1 MTQSGPLEI
10 GQLYVVF
17 EAKTDPLEKGLDRVR
32 RKSKQAG
39 DEAERGLGDRYNRT
53 ARRAGAATNDLATR
67 NERLRSIYNRI
78 IVSKER
84 LNAVDLRRARS
95 IQAEITRTEGLIAA
109 NRKLAGGAGG
119 GAAGALGGMAGMAGG
134 AVAVTAA
141 IGALGTGMRFAITM
155 GAELESTLSDLSA
168 ITGIAG
174 GDLEELKQAAIDTGK
189 ELGTGAAAGV
199 EAFKLLASNIDVATL
214 GGVEGLK
221 RLGKEVQVL
230 AKASGVD
237 LATAANVVA
246 STLNQFKISA
256 RDSDRVVNALA
267 AGAKYGAA
275 EVEDLGKSI
284 KEAGTT
290 AALSGISLET
300 TIGALEV
307 LSQNAIK
314 GSEAGTGLR
323 NTLTILQSS
332 ADKLAKWG
340 IKDVNL
346 QSDGLVKTLEKLR
359 PVLMNTAAMADI
371 FGRENLGV
379 ASILVQ
385 NAAAVEDMTKKVTGT
400 KTAMEQAAIQTDNLS
415 GDVEKLKAT
424 FQGIASSLYDDLNPA
439 LRATIQLFD
448 SLLNTMARKKDI
460 ERQFGVDLGTAISRA
475 MGMPAVR
482 WDASHYSKTGQFR
495 PYGAPSG
502 GGGASP
508 NAGKSYSQQG
518 NARDLAIQAR
528 MRREAEALAKAQEE
542 QAEAEEKLRQTRA
555 AAIKAI
561 QDSMAAAYTSAEER
575 TKLFGNEIGE
585 IEEKLA
591 AAGKAMNQ
599 LLDTG
604 FVQAQSAA
612 IRSLTAEIKRLMDLI
627 EQFSS
632 KGLSEG
638 GGGAQQIPQVKTG
651 AKDMRLESNM
661 KTAREM
667 LDFYQTQMPAAISA
681 TSRAQQMLNSVT
693 KEYFDNV
700 VTGGVDMAITGTS
713 QLIGNLLTG
722 VDKMSNAFTMFGDIV
737 KRVMADMIAQLIRVA
752 ILKQLIGFA
761 GGPATKA
768 GMFFGGML
776 MGGAKMASGGVVPSG
791 FPNDSFPALLS
802 SGETVVPKRFSE
814 SPIARGGRASNQRII
829 VEGRI
834 SGSDLELVLARRQ
847 RRNFTFNGGARF

>member
-1 MTQSGPLEI
+1 MSQSGPIEV
-10 GQLYVVF
+10 GQLYVIF
-17 EAKTDPLEKGLDRVR
+17 EARMDPLERDLDNLR
-32 RKSKQAG
+32 RKTKKAG
-39 DEAERGLGDRYNRT
+39 DEAERSVGDKFSRT

-67 NERLRSIYNRI
+67 NERLRGIYNRI

-84 LNAVDLRRARS
+84 LNAVDLRRARA
-95 IQAEITRTEGLIAA
+95 IQSEITRTEGLIAA
-109 NRKLAGGAGG
+109 NRKLAGG
-119 GAAGALGGMAGMAGG
+119 GAAGGAMGGVAGMAGG
-134 AVAVTAA
+134 VVTVTAA
-141 IGALGTGMRFAITM
+141 IGALGTGMRFVIAT
-155 GAELESTLSDLSA
+155 GAELEKSLSDLSA

-174 GDLEELKQAAIDTGK
+174 GDLSELKQAAIDTGK

-256 RDSDRVVNALA
+256 RESDRVVNALA

-300 TIGALEV
+300 TIGAIEV

-346 QSDGLVKTLEKLR
+346 QSDGLVKTLEKLK
-359 PVLMNTAAMADI
+359 PILKNTAAMADI

-385 NAAAVEDMTKKVTGT
+385 NAAAVETMTEKVTGT

-448 SLLNTMARKKDI
+448 TLLNTMARKKDI
-460 ERQFGVDLGTAISRA
+460 ERQFGVDVSTAIARA

-482 WDASHYSKTGQFR
+482 WDASHYNQTGQFR

-502 GGGASP
+502 GGGSSY
-508 NAGKSYSQQG
+508 AGKSYSQQG
-518 NARDLAIQAR
+518 NASDLAIQAR
-528 MRREAEALAKAQEE
+528 MRREAEALAAALEE
-542 QAEAEEKLRQTRA
+542 QAAAEEKLRQTRA
-555 AAIKAI
+555 AAIKSI
-561 QDSMAAAYTSAEER
+561 QDSMAAAFTSAEER

-585 IEEKLA
+585 IEDKLK

-604 FVQAQSAA
+604 FVQAQSAE
-612 IRSLTAEIKRLMDLI
+612 IRRLSAEIKRLMA
-627 EQFSS
+627 EMEAHRNRAVSA
-632 KGLSEG
+632 G
-638 GGGAQQIPQVKTG
+638 GTGGSQIPKADTS
-651 AKDMRLESNM
+651 AKGMMLDSNM
-661 KTAREM
+661 KSAREM
-667 LDFYQTQMPAAISA
+667 LDFYQTKMPEAISA
-681 TSRAQQMLNSVT
+681 TAKAQKMLSDLT
-693 KEYFDNV
+693 EDYFGNV
-700 VTGGVDMAITGTS
+700 LVNATNESLNAFSLMIGQSITGVQS
-713 QLIGNLLTG
+713 LSDAFQAFRDRMRNIMAELI
-722 VDKMSNAFTMFGDIV
+722 AAAV
-737 KRVMADMIAQLIRVA
+737 KYAVVWGTIK
-752 ILKQLIGFA
+752 IL
-761 GGPATKA
+761 GGPATNA
-768 GMFFGGML
+768 GSFLAAATGFNFP
-776 MGGAKMASGGVVPSG
+776 AKMASGGVVPSG

-814 SPIARGGRASNQRII
+814 SPIARGGSRGGATRVV